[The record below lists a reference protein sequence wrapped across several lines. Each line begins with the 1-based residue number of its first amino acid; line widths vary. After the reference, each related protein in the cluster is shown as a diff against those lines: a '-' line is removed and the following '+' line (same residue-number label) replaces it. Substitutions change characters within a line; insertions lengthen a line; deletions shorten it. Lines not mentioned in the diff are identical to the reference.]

1 MNLVEYG
8 RILLRRG
15 WIILLLAVLTAGAA
29 YVLSSRETPV
39 YRSTVKVLVVPARTD
54 NGLTLASKSQ
64 LNQFKEYLDS
74 SLIARQVIDK
84 LQLDMTPDA
93 LMGNVTIAA
102 DDLSLLLQIDV
113 DLPDGEI
120 ANRVARAWGEELV
133 IYRNEEN
140 QKNRREDRV
149 DARLQDDPRYSLLR
163 PRPAINAAAGGVLGL
178 LLGGVIVFVLEFL
191 ESSVIR
197 HRDDVERTLELP
209 LLAAIPDTEG

>member
-15 WIILLLAVLTAGAA
+15 WIMLLLAILTAGAA
-29 YVLSSRETPV
+29 YVLSAQETPV
-39 YRSTVKVLVVPARTD
+39 YRSTVKVLVIPARSD
-54 NGLTLASKSQ
+54 FGLAQTSKFQLSQ
-64 LNQFKEYLDS
+64 FRAYLDS

-84 LQLDMTPDA
+84 LQLDMTPDQ
-93 LMGNVTIAA
+93 LMSAVTIAA
-102 DDLSLLLQIDV
+102 DDLSLSLQIDV
-113 DLPDGEI
+113 DLTDGDL
-120 ANRVARAWGEELV
+120 ANRVARTWGEELV

-140 QKNRREDRV
+140 QKNRREDRI
-149 DARLQDDPRYSLLR
+149 DARLQDDPRYDLLR

-209 LLAAIPDTEG
+209 VLATIPDSEG

>member
-8 RILLRRG
+8 RILLHRG
-15 WIILLLAVLTAGAA
+15 WIMLLLAILTAGAA
-29 YVLSSRETPV
+29 YVLSAQETPV
-39 YRSTVKVLVVPARTD
+39 YRSTVKVLVIPARSD
-54 NGLTLASKSQ
+54 FGLAQTSKFQLSQ
-64 LNQFKEYLDS
+64 FRAYLDS

-84 LQLDMTPDA
+84 LQLDMTPDQ
-93 LMGNVTIAA
+93 LMSAVTIAA
-102 DDLSLLLQIDV
+102 DDLSLSLQIDV
-113 DLPDGEI
+113 DLTDGDL
-120 ANRVARAWGEELV
+120 ANRVARTWGEELV

-140 QKNRREDRV
+140 QKNRREDRI
-149 DARLQDDPRYSLLR
+149 DARLQDDPRYDLLR

-209 LLAAIPDTEG
+209 VLATIPDSEG